1 MSTKSAPKAKQ
12 RKNRRA
18 WKRRVAH
25 LREEIQEARR
35 QFQHQLDVAAALAQE
50 KAFRETLILHLPTA
64 IGFLDRDFRLRIANP
79 ACLRIFGQEDVI
91 GHSFFD
97 LLPALESRLR
107 PACEAVIA
115 SGLPQSVQDFHIPL
129 GNNATYW
136 DLVQIPLQDRSG
148 VPDGILILANE
159 VTDRIQRERLQLL
172 QVKQLEE
179 ADRVKDELLSI
190 ISHELRTPL
199 NFIMGFA
206 SLLQDG
212 IGGDLSPIQADYLG
226 KILKG
231 TDRMTHLIEDLLVMS
246 HLTTG
251 PIECELEPTDL
262 REVVNEVKDSL
273 SQGLKEKKCTLH
285 LEVPSELPPLMA
297 DNHHVQRILYHLL
310 ENALKFSGS
319 EKRISLKATVKGDEC
334 WIELRDQGIGIHPDL
349 QQRIFERFYQVD
361 MSSTRT
367 SGGVGL
373 GLAIAKSLVEAQ
385 GGRIGVESELGKGT
399 LFWFS
404 LPVAAEG

>member
-12 RKNRRA
+12 RKNQRT
-18 WKRRVAH
+18 WKRRIAH
-25 LREEIQEARR
+25 LRAEIEEARR
-35 QFQHQLDVAAALAQE
+35 QFQHQRDVAAALEQE
-50 KAFRETLILHLPTA
+50 KTFREALLLHLPAA
-64 IGFLDRDFRLRIANP
+64 IAFLDRNFRIRIANP
-79 ACLRIFGQEDVI
+79 ACCRILGGEEVL
-91 GHSFFD
+91 GLSFFE
-97 LLPALESRLR
+97 LLPSLESRLR
-107 PACEAVIA
+107 PAFEAVLR
-115 SGLPQSVQDFHIPL
+115 SGLPQSVQDFCIPL
-129 GNNATYW
+129 GGSATYW
-136 DLVQIPLQDRSG
+136 DLVQIP
-148 VPDGILILANE
+148 VDGNGLLILANE
-159 VTDRIQRERLQLL
+159 VSDRIQRERLQLL

-212 IGGDLSPIQADYLG
+212 VGGELSPIQADYLA

-251 PIECELEPTDL
+251 PIECELVPTDL
-262 REVVNEVKDSL
+262 REVVSEVKDCI
-273 SQGLKEKKCTLH
+273 SQGLREKKCTLQ
-285 LEVPSELPPLMA
+285 LEIPELPPILA

-310 ENALKFSGS
+310 ENALKFSTVG
-319 EKRISLKATVKGDEC
+319 KPISLKAALKGDEC
-334 WIELRDQGIGIHPDL
+334 WIELRDQGVGIHPDL
-349 QQRIFERFYQVD
+349 HQRIFDRFYQVD

-385 GGRIGVESELGKGT
+385 GGRIGVESEVGKGT

-404 LPVAAEG
+404 LPVATEG